1 MASIGSTRQLMTV
14 PLSPKLEMLEGDEPR
29 IVQLKTP
36 NYQALSALLLLVE
49 QCVLL
54 APQKDNDLIVQ
65 WALMEA
71 L

>member
-49 QCVLL
+49 
-54 APQKDNDLIVQ
+54 
-65 WALMEA
+65 
-71 L
+71 